1 MPVFIVKADAT
12 TLAENPSWLVD
23 LHKIYA
29 EMLDE
34 EAPAF
39 IEKTLEYSKTQPN
52 CWFAGAL
59 FNDHLL
65 GAALVVESGNIWQL
79 SYLSVRKTTR
89 RRGVGTRLLSVLTAQ
104 AAERDASISLMYLEN
119 TDAQA
124 QAAVEA
130 LVAKLNPSGE

>member
-39 IEKTLEYSKTQPN
+39 IEKTLEYSKHSLI
-52 CWFAGAL
+52 AGLLAL
-59 FNDHLL
+59 Y
-65 GAALVVESGNIWQL
+65 SMI
-79 SYLSVRKTTR
+79 
-89 RRGVGTRLLSVLTAQ
+89 
-104 AAERDASISLMYLEN
+104 IC
-119 TDAQA
+119 
-124 QAAVEA
+124 
-130 LVAKLNPSGE
+130 

>member
-1 MPVFIVKADAT
+1 M
-12 TLAENPSWLVD
+12 
-23 LHKIYA
+23 
-29 EMLDE
+29 
-34 EAPAF
+34 
-39 IEKTLEYSKTQPN
+39 
-52 CWFAGAL
+52 
-59 FNDHLL
+59 
-65 GAALVVESGNIWQL
+65 ESGNIWQL